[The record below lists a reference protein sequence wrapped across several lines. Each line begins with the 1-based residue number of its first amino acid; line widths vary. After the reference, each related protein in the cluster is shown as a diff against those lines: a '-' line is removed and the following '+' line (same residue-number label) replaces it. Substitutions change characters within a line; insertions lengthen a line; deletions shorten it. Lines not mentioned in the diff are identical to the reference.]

1 LKQFIASGLDT
12 GFSSGRVMP
21 TPTLKPV
28 TQLLYEWRAGN
39 QEALNQLMPL
49 VYDELRR
56 LAGHYM
62 KSERPSHTLQPT
74 ALINEAYIRLVEMEV
89 SWQDRSHFFAV
100 AARLLRRILV
110 DHAKGHRRD
119 KRGGGQVRVT
129 LDEELGASGPDPDI
143 LGLDEAIT
151 RLAAFDERKARVI
164 EMHFFGGLTYEEM
177 AEALGISQATV
188 HRELRLAK
196 AWLHH
201 ELTKKGGADER

>member
-1 LKQFIASGLDT
+1 
-12 GFSSGRVMP
+12 MP

-62 KSERPSHTLQPT
+62 NSERPSHTLQPT
-74 ALINEAYIRLVEMEV
+74 ALVNEAYIRLVEMEV
-89 SWQDRSHFFAV
+89 SWQDRTHFFAV

-110 DHAKGHRRD
+110 DHAKSHRRD

-129 LDEELGASGPDPDI
+129 LDEQLGALGPDADI
-143 LGLDEAIT
+143 LALDDAIT
-151 RLAAFDERKARVI
+151 SLSAFDERKVRII
-164 EMHFFGGLTYEEM
+164 ELHFFGGLTYDEM

-201 ELTKKGGADER
+201 ELNKKGAPDER